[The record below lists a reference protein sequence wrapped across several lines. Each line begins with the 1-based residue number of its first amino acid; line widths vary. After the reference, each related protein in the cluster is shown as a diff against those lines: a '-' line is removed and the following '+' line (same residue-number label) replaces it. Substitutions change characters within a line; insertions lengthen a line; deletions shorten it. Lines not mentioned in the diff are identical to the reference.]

1 MNVFRRVNRFT
12 PLRQFG
18 KSALPVAPRRYM
30 GGGGGGNEPHVP
42 EFHDKLGKFC
52 LTLTF
57 LWIFYRAKENRGQ
70 LFGMYLPWL
79 DNHHHAHLHF
89 VNSETNDTMPQLS
102 EHEEEEEEEEDE

>member
-12 PLRQFG
+12 SLRQIG
-18 KSALPVAPRRYM
+18 KSTVPVAPRRYM
-30 GGGGGGNEPHVP
+30 GGGGGNNEPHVP

-70 LFGMYLPWL
+70 LFVSVVFLFCAHVSLPPNFKSL
-79 DNHHHAHLHF
+79 Y
-89 VNSETNDTMPQLS
+89 
-102 EHEEEEEEEEDE
+102 